1 MVGQLCLQGAAQA
14 RFGAGHGE
22 LHQAGGGCDLRS
34 VACACR
40 MLPGPN
46 LELTMEG
53 CRRLEVLDAQHSE
66 VPCGAGARLHEACP
80 ALRTL
85 LQTEPPR
92 QPPARP
98 IILDSPEPSESGS
111 TCY

>member
-1 MVGQLCLQGAAQA
+1 MCLQSHMWHLYLRNAAWA
-14 RFGAGHGE
+14 FW
-22 LHQAGGGCDLRS
+22 S
-34 VACACR
+34 SPWVVYCACR

-53 CRRLEVLDAQHSE
+53 CSRLEVLDAQHSE

-92 QPPARP
+92 PPPPRP

>member
-1 MVGQLCLQGAAQA
+1 
-14 RFGAGHGE
+14 
-22 LHQAGGGCDLRS
+22 
-34 VACACR
+34 

-53 CRRLEVLDAQHSE
+53 CSRLEVLDAQHSE

-92 QPPARP
+92 QPAPRP